1 MLRSVRARLTLW
13 FLAAFA
19 AGLALFALAV
29 WQGHRTAQLRELRR
43 YVVTQADLALRIIY
57 QAEEKGPVTVV
68 RDSLVGPQVTP
79 ELANALEVLND
90 YVIVLDTTG
99 RALYVSERARAMGAD
114 DFAWLVQAALTLDP
128 GPSAVLLTYPGGK
141 DEIFLAARD
150 EDDPRTPIARVVAG
164 SSTELV
170 QEVWRDTLRRMLV
183 AGAVVLV
190 LGALAAWGIAA
201 AGVRPI
207 GDIIATLGAIT
218 DGRSLH
224 KRLGGADEK
233 GDELARL
240 AATVNEMIGRLET
253 SFGGLR
259 RFTADA
265 SHELK
270 TPLTV
275 LRASIERAMTAP
287 RGSTE
292 QLQSLEEALHEVARM
307 TDLVNGLLTLAR
319 ADEGR
324 FDLVRDVVLLD
335 AVVRDVAE
343 TAQILGEPA
352 SLEVVVAE
360 CQPVTVEGDAT
371 RLRQLLLNLVTNAI
385 KYTPAGGRV
394 TLSLVEEEGSAVI
407 TVRDTGIGIAAAD
420 LPFIFDRFW
429 RADRSRSRASGRSGT
444 GLGLAISQYIAQA
457 HGGSLTARSRLS
469 RGSTFTLLLPGA
481 LLRETQ
487 RDAATDA
494 AAPWPPDRRDAIA
507 SEGRPGSA
515 HPDAGDARADAQEQS
530 GAASRAGEAPAHTD
544 PVSTPLP

>member
-1 MLRSVRARLTLW
+1 MFRTVRARLMAL
-13 FLAAFA
+13 FVAALAVALAAFA
-19 AGLALFALAV
+19 TTV
-29 WQGHRTAQLRELRR
+29 WRGWRTAQFGELRR

-57 QAEEKGPVTVV
+57 QAEEKGPVTIV
-68 RDSLVGPQVTP
+68 RDSLIGPQVTP
-79 ELANALEVLND
+79 ELANALEVLSD
-90 YVIVLDTTG
+90 YVLVLDTAG
-99 RALYVSERARAMGAD
+99 RAVYISPRARALGTD
-114 DFAWLVQAALTLDP
+114 DLAWLSATATRLDA
-128 GPSAVLLTYPGGK
+128 GPSATLLTYPGGR
-141 DEIFLAARD
+141 EQLFLAARD

-164 SSTELV
+164 SSTESTTAATRELLV
-170 QEVWRDTLRRMLV
+170 GMVATSLV
-183 AGAVVLV
+183 LLALGAGAAWLIAGVGVRPV
-190 LGALAAWGIAA
+190 GEIIGALA
-201 AGVRPI
+201 
-207 GDIIATLGAIT
+207 AIT

-224 KRLGGADEK
+224 KRLGGADER

-240 AATVNEMIGRLET
+240 AATVNDMIGRLET

-275 LRASIERAMTAP
+275 LRANIERAMTAP
-287 RGSTE
+287 RGSNE
-292 QLQSLEEALHEVARM
+292 QLAHLEEALHEVARM

-335 AVVRDVAE
+335 AVLRDVAE

-352 SLEVVVAE
+352 GLAVSVSE

-385 KYTPAGGRV
+385 KFTPPGGKV
-394 TLSLVEEEGSAVI
+394 TLALLEEAGWAEV

-429 RADRSRSRASGRSGT
+429 RADRSRSRASARSGT

-457 HGGSLTARSRLS
+457 HGGTLAARSRLT
-469 RGSTFTLLLPGA
+469 RGTTFTLRLPGA
-481 LLRETQ
+481 VR
-487 RDAATDA
+487 RDVTRSVPEAPVVPPPADPVA
-494 AAPWPPDRRDAIA
+494 AAD
-507 SEGRPGSA
+507 EGG
-515 HPDAGDARADAQEQS
+515 RAL
-530 GAASRAGEAPAHTD
+530 R
-544 PVSTPLP
+544 